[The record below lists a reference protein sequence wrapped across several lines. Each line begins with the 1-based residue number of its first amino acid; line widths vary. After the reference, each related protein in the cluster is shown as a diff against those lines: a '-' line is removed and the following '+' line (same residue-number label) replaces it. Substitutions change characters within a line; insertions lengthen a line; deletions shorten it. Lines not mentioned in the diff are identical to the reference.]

1 MNIDTFVSWLIHSD
15 WFLLA
20 SWIVLLA
27 SAFGVTFVKSPVQ
40 ADASERRDAP
50 PAP

>member
-27 SAFGVTFVKSPVQ
+27 ACFGLTFVKSPVR
-40 ADASERRDAP
+40 ANRPERREFP
-50 PAP
+50 PAS

>member
-15 WFLLA
+15 YFLLA
-20 SWIVLLA
+20 SWIVLLGC
-27 SAFGVTFVKSPVQ
+27 AFAMTFAESPVREK
-40 ADASERRDAP
+40 ASRQRETP